1 MSHLRPAHSAVFF
14 MSDSSLI
21 LLVIP
26 YISFM
31 KHIGIYILFAV
42 SAILI
47 LINRYTELYIN
58 DYRIHFLF
66 LFIAASTFVIIV
78 GHLFGK
84 LRSNKS
90 IIITFLIVG
99 IGCFLKAYF
108 TWGGDW
114 RTQTVLYQNLTEK
127 NTTINY
133 QLRAIRFQFGYK
145 KRVVQIK
152 HLAPFLEWNTDVDT
166 LLIDK
171 SQWKKVDI
179 NLNEMKLE

>member
-1 MSHLRPAHSAVFF
+1 MSNSN
-14 MSDSSLI
+14 LI
-21 LLVIP
+21 LHVIP
-26 YISFM
+26 YISYM
-31 KHIGIYILFAV
+31 KHIGIYILFVV

-47 LINRYTELYIN
+47 LVNRYTELYIN
-58 DYRIHFLF
+58 DYRVHFLL
-66 LFIAASTFVIIV
+66 LFTAAATFVIII

-99 IGCFLKAYF
+99 ILCFLKAYF

-114 RTQTVLYQNLTEK
+114 RTQTVLYQNLADK

-152 HLAPFLEWNTDVDT
+152 HLAPFYEWNTDVDT

-179 NLNEMKLE
+179 DLNEMKLK